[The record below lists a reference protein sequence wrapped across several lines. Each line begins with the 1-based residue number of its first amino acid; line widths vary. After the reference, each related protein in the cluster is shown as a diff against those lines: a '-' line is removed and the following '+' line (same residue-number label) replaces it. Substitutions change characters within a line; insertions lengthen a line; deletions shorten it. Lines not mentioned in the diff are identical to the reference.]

1 MRRQKGIPY
10 VFRHVLQSTNPIGHI
25 ELGVAKPSVP
35 IGLVTAPACLDLVII
50 QMHEDSTFGTS
61 GSDGVKN
68 LGSISSIQ

>member
-1 MRRQKGIPY
+1 MRRQKGNPY
-10 VFRHVLQSTNPIGHI
+10 VFRHVLQSANPVGHI
-25 ELGVAKPSVP
+25 EIGVTKPSVP
-35 IGLVTAPACLDLVII
+35 ISLVTAPTRLDLVII